1 MIKQIIIGIC
11 ILHILS
17 GDIFA
22 NGGPANEAATKKLRE
37 VKLEFTPDVQVL
49 EENLNFVLK
58 NDSVMVQVVYT
69 LKNKV
74 NKKQEISYAF
84 PIDVINNSEFINVP
98 ELPENMRITC
108 NDSLLRHYKIS
119 ESIDFKNPADYTQRT
134 WYVSGF
140 ILKAQETVNLAVS
153 YCIRAG
159 YSDMENGKSYIPEFS
174 PREFIWDFE
183 PAQYWGNGTV
193 DQMLITVDAQSIIDK
208 KGSASF
214 KGIKFEQK
222 GAIYTM
228 QAKNFDFR
236 NASVLE
242 VKYTYEEYLQ
252 NVSLLRST
260 MAIADSVN
268 VSASSQLKGNY
279 TAGNIVDNNF
289 TTAWMEG
296 STGFG
301 KNDFVEIVFKKPC
314 QFNAIAVI
322 PGYPKSEDVYNSNN
336 RIKEL
341 VIVAYYADDDS
352 TQQILS
358 FPDKYLRDF
367 PARVDITKS
376 LIQLSSYPSNNQYI
390 KKIRFIIKSVN
401 KGTRYDDTGISEIL
415 FFNLVAG

>member
-1 MIKQIIIGIC
+1 MMKLMIAGIC

-17 GDIFA
+17 CTIFA
-22 NGGPANEAATKKLRE
+22 NGGPANAAATKKLSE
-37 VKLEFTPDVQVL
+37 VKLEFTPDVQVM

-69 LKNKV
+69 LKNTV
-74 NKKQEISYAF
+74 TKKQEITYAF
-84 PIDVINNSEFINVP
+84 PIDAFYGIFTDVP
-98 ELPENMRITC
+98 ELPENMRVTC

-119 ESIDFKNPADYTQRT
+119 ETIDLKNNQEDYTRRT

-140 ILKAQETVNLAVS
+140 TIKAYETVNLAVS

-159 YSDMENGKSYIPEFS
+159 YSDMENGKSYIPEFG
-174 PREFIWDFE
+174 PRKFFWDFE
-183 PAQYWGNGTV
+183 PAQHWGNGTV

-208 KGSASF
+208 KGSVSF
-214 KGIKFEQK
+214 NGMKFGQK
-222 GAIYTM
+222 GTIYTM
-228 QAKNFDFR
+228 QAKSFDFR

-242 VKYTYEEYLQ
+242 VKYKYDEYLQ

-260 MAIADSVN
+260 MAVADSVS

-279 TAGNIVDNNF
+279 AAENIVDYNF

-301 KNDFVEIVFKKPC
+301 QNDFVEIVFKKPC
-314 QFNAIAVI
+314 HFNAIAII
-322 PGYPKSEDVYNSNN
+322 PGYTKSEEIYKSNN

-341 VIVAYYADDDS
+341 EIVAYYADDDS

-358 FPDKYLRDF
+358 FPDGYLRDF

-376 LIQLSSYPSNNQYI
+376 FMILSSYPPENQYI
-390 KKIRFIIKSVN
+390 KKIRFIIKSIY
-401 KGTRYDDTGISEIL
+401 KGTRDNDTGISEIL
-415 FFNLVAG
+415 FFNLAVG